1 MADNHDTP
9 NREKLVQDFANMCNC
24 SPEQATQYL
33 DANQWDLMAACN
45 SFFQDDDE
53 VRMQSGSGDSRPESA
68 YSGPR
73 TLDGRP
79 APAAAS
85 SSRGGPQ
92 TTSQPKRKGIATLGS
107 LGSGAHAHED
117 DGDDDDDYEDD
128 DDEGRGNL
136 FAGGEKSGLAV
147 QDPHQEGSQRKII
160 SDILAKAA
168 KANASRPDQSVD
180 EPGPSGPSRFRGAG
194 VTLGG
199 EGVESRRIPDPLGAA
214 PTSSAEPEERIL
226 HIWQN
231 GFSIDDGELRRFDDP
246 ANQADLQMI
255 KSGRAPL
262 HLMNVQHDQRVDV
275 KLHRH
280 ETPYKPPPKKYR
292 PFSGT
297 GQRLGSPVPG
307 VGAPAPPAA
316 STTTAP
322 ASSAS
327 ASANPEP
334 SIDSSQPTILIR
346 IQMPDGTRLPARFN
360 TTNTV
365 GDVYGFVQGASPETR
380 TRSWVLATTF
390 PNKEHTDKDLVLG
403 DMAEFKKGGTAVV
416 KWT

>member
-1 MADNHDTP
+1 M
-9 NREKLVQDFANMCNC
+9 
-24 SPEQATQYL
+24 
-33 DANQWDLMAACN
+33 
-45 SFFQDDDE
+45 
-53 VRMQSGSGDSRPESA
+53 
-68 YSGPR
+68 
-73 TLDGRP
+73 
-79 APAAAS
+79 
-85 SSRGGPQ
+85 
-92 TTSQPKRKGIATLGS
+92 
-107 LGSGAHAHED
+107 
-117 DGDDDDDYEDD
+117 
-128 DDEGRGNL
+128 
-136 FAGGEKSGLAV
+136 
-147 QDPHQEGSQRKII
+147 
-160 SDILAKAA
+160 
-168 KANASRPDQSVD
+168 D

-199 EGVESRRIPDPLGAA
+199 EGVESRRIPDPLGAT

>member
-1 MADNHDTP
+1 MADNQDTP
-9 NREKLVQDFANMCNC
+9 NREKLVQEFTAMCNC
-24 SPEQATQYL
+24 SPDEATQYL
-33 DANQWDLMAACN
+33 DAHQWDLPAACN

-53 VRMQSGSGDSRPESA
+53 ARLQSGSGDSRPEPS
-68 YSGPR
+68 YTGPR

-79 APAAAS
+79 APADTS
-85 SSRGGPQ
+85 SGRGGRPP
-92 TTSQPKRKGIATLGS
+92 TSQPKRRGVATLGS
-107 LGSGAHAHED
+107 LGGASHSHD
-117 DGDDDDDYEDD
+117 DGDDDDDDDEDD
-128 DDEGRGNL
+128 DEEGRGDL
-136 FAGGEKSGLAV
+136 YAGGGKSGLAV
-147 QDPHQEGSQRKII
+147 QDPHQGDQRKII
-160 SDILAKAA
+160 KDMLAQA
-168 KANASRPDQSVD
+168 KANASRPDQSAD
-180 EPGPSGPSRFRGAG
+180 EPGPSAPSRFRGAG

-199 EGVESRRIPDPLGAA
+199 EGVESRRIPDPLGSLPASSAA
-214 PTSSAEPEERIL
+214 PEDRIL
-226 HIWQN
+226 HIWQD

-262 HLMNVQHDQRVDV
+262 HLMNVQYDQRVDV

-280 ETPYKPPPKKYR
+280 ATPYQQPLKKYT
-292 PFSGT
+292 PFSGA

-307 VGAPAPPAA
+307 VGSLAPRLA
-316 STTTAP
+316 STATA
-322 ASSAS
+322 STSSVSAS
-327 ASANPEP
+327 TSPEP
-334 SIDSSQPTILIR
+334 SIDSSQPTVMIR

-365 GDVYGFVQGASPETR
+365 GDVYGFVQRASPDIR